1 MTPEEL
7 QEVVAA
13 VIASL
18 KTNGKTI
25 MQLTEVTTVTDND
38 YFEIHGGR
46 RVKYQYL
53 YEELLSE
60 TQDIIDEYKTDL
72 GDRIDDLEDDLTT
85 GLAGKLDF
93 HDASW
98 LENNSVGNTYY
109 EELVAAIQA
118 GKLIMTDDV
127 PVVFTQ
133 VLDSGN
139 TVRAYTLKGKNLTKY
154 NVVKGSSSATVTR
167 TTMTLMDNTDDASIS
182 ASFATVQLAI
192 QELQGSDY
200 SQNQTIASHTSQ
212 ITALGNQKANASDVY
227 TKGQTDTLLGGK
239 VSSSDVH
246 TINGQNVLL
255 YDVFTSYV
263 EVLTMSNNTVSG
275 ELSFAELS
283 QMIEMGITVSLLFR
297 NEIYQLSYS
306 SDTDL
311 KWACGIKQLSLSNGD
326 VWTYDAEHLEV
337 PAEKVI
343 FEGINDQY
351 VVVGESSV
359 STCLDELYH
368 TDAYFEQTILKKSKD
383 IPETST
389 TTWPMQE
396 HLTRTLNTSSTSNA
410 VQGHK

>member
-85 GLAGKLDF
+85 GLAAKMDF

-98 LENNSVGNTYY
+98 LENNSVGNLYY
-109 EELVAAIQA
+109 DELVAAIQA
-118 GKLIMTDDV
+118 GKLVMTDGV
-127 PVVFTQ
+127 PVVFSQ
-133 VLDSGN
+133 ILDSGN
-139 TVRAYTLKGKNLTKY
+139 TVRAFTLKGKNLTKY
-154 NVVKGSSSATVTR
+154 EAVKGTSSATVTR
-167 TTMTLMDNTDDASIS
+167 TTITLMDNSDASDIS
-182 ASFATVQLAI
+182 SSLASLLDAI
-192 QELQGSDY
+192 QALQGNDY
-200 SQNQTIASHTSQ
+200 AQDQAIASHTTQ

-239 VSSSDVH
+239 VSTSDVH
-246 TINGQNVLL
+246 TINGQDVLQ

-263 EVLTMSNNTVSG
+263 EVLTMSNNVVTG

-283 QMIEMGITVSLLFR
+283 QMIDMGITVSLLFR
-297 NEIYQLSYS
+297 NEIYQQCYS
-306 SDTDL
+306 SDSDL
-311 KWACGIKQLSLSNGD
+311 KWSCGIKQLSLSNGD

-337 PAEKVI
+337 PADNVI

-351 VVVGESSV
+351 IIVGESSV
-359 STCLDELYH
+359 ATCLDELYH
-368 TDAYFEQTILKKSKD
+368 TNVLFEQTRL
-383 IPETST
+383 PEVY
-389 TTWPMQE
+389 
-396 HLTRTLNTSSTSNA
+396 LTQDQYNAMADAGTLDANT
-410 VQGHK
+410 KYFIYEE